1 MATLI
6 SLKSEVEHDLAL
18 SAPLK
23 ITFTGAREAHLLA
36 KEIGQAGIGVIL
48 TEPRP
53 FPKEWEARR
62 M

>member
-6 SLKSEVEHDLAL
+6 ALKSEAERVLAL

-23 ITFTGAREAHLLA
+23 FTFSGAREAHLLA
-36 KEIGQAGIGVIL
+36 KEIGEAAIGVIL
-48 TEPRP
+48 TQPRP
-53 FPKEWEARR
+53 FPQTWDAHR